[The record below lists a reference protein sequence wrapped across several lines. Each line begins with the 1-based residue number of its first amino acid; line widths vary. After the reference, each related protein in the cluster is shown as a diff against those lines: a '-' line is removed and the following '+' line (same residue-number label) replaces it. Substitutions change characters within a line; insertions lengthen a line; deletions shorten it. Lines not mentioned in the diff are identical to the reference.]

1 MTSTRPASRI
11 NLWMMALA
19 ALAAWLVY
27 TLSTILMPFVLAIL
41 LAYICHPLASRL
53 TRLWFPP
60 ALAALLV
67 LLLLTGIGAAFGVL
81 ILPMLYYELNQVLA
95 KLPAALNG
103 LRDLSSPFL
112 QQTLG
117 LDLTTNLNQ
126 LRDMLQQ
133 NIGNTEAALQKLLRS
148 AGEGG
153 ALVLSVIITLLLV
166 PVVLFY
172 LLKDWNRLI
181 KLTFSA
187 VPLRYRPQVS
197 SLAQEIDAVL
207 GQFLRGQMVVMAVMA
222 VLYATGLHLV
232 GLHSGVAIG
241 ITTGLLV
248 FIPYVG
254 VFTGF
259 VLALLAAIIQGPGS
273 DLLLPVVGVFA
284 VGHMLEGSLI
294 TPRFV
299 GQRIGLHPVI
309 VIFALLAFGKLLGFF
324 GVIIALPASAVLR
337 VAFSRLDHAFMQDD
351 EPT

>member
-1 MTSTRPASRI
+1 M
-11 NLWMMALA
+11 NLWMVALA
-19 ALAAWLVY
+19 GLAAWLVY
-27 TLSTILMPFVLAIL
+27 ALSTILMPFVLATL
-41 LAYICHPLASRL
+41 LAYVCHPLASRL
-53 TRLWFPP
+53 TRPWFPP

-67 LLLLTGIGAAFGVL
+67 LLLLTGVGAAFGVL

-95 KLPAALNG
+95 RLPAALNG
-103 LRDLSSPFL
+103 LRDLSAPFL

-117 LDLTTNLNQ
+117 IDLSTNLDQ

-133 NIGNTEAALQKLLRS
+133 NIGSTEAALQKLLHS

-153 ALVLSVIITLLLV
+153 ALVLSVLVTLLLV

-172 LLKDWNRLI
+172 LLKDWSRLI
-181 KLTFSA
+181 KLAFAA
-187 VPLRYRPQVS
+187 VPPRYRAQVA

-207 GQFLRGQMVVMAVMA
+207 GQFLRGQLVVMTIMA
-222 VLYATGLHLV
+222 AIYATGLHLV
-232 GLHSGVAIG
+232 GLNSGIAIG
-241 ITTGLLV
+241 ITTGILV

-254 VFTGF
+254 VFTGLI
-259 VLALLAAIIQGPGS
+259 LALLAAIIQGPGS
-273 DLLLPVVGVFA
+273 NLLLPVLGVFA

-299 GQRIGLHPVI
+299 GGRIGLHPVM

-337 VAFSRLDHAFMQDD
+337 VALSRLDHAFIQDD
-351 EPT
+351 EPA

>member
-1 MTSTRPASRI
+1 
-11 NLWMMALA
+11 MALA

-27 TLSTILMPFVLAIL
+27 ALSTILMPFVLATL
-41 LAYICHPLASRL
+41 LAYVCHPLASRL
-53 TRLWFPP
+53 TRPWFPP
-60 ALAALLV
+60 AMAALLV
-67 LLLLTGIGAAFGVL
+67 LILLTGVGAAFGVL

-95 KLPAALNG
+95 RLPSALNG
-103 LRDLSSPFL
+103 LRDVSTPLL

-117 LDLTTNLNQ
+117 IDLHTNLDQ

-153 ALVLSVIITLLLV
+153 ALVLSVLATLLLV

-172 LLKDWNRLI
+172 LLKDWSRLVA
-181 KLTFSA
+181 LAFAA
-187 VPLRYRPQVS
+187 VPLRHRALVA

-207 GQFLRGQMVVMAVMA
+207 GQFLRGQLVVMAVMA
-222 VLYATGLHLV
+222 ALYATGLHLV
-232 GLHSGVAIG
+232 GLDSGVAIG

-254 VFTGF
+254 VFTGL
-259 VLALLAAIIQGPGS
+259 VLALLAAIIQGPGY
-273 DLLLPVVGVFA
+273 DLLMPVLGVFA
-284 VGHMLEGSLI
+284 LGHVLEGTLI
-294 TPRFV
+294 TPRLV
-299 GQRIGLHPVI
+299 GERIGLHPVM

-324 GVIIALPASAVLR
+324 GVVIALPASAVLR
-337 VAFSRLDHAFMQDD
+337 VALSRLDHAFLQDD